1 MGIRLSTHV
10 MKSFIRRQW
19 HLCFSLNKA
28 LRLQSNS
35 LNVLEISWM
44 FSFTSRARGAL
55 GLCCWRFP
63 TLCTHVHVSTHTHTH
78 TCSHSHTSC
87 MRACTHTCTCSPTET
102 PACTDIHAH
111 IPTLTHACTHTCS
124 HMHTCAHTH
133 TSNAHVC
140 VHTQCQLL
148 QTLTLNHCQEEHDVS
163 ESLLTL
169 LPLLRPCSPPDRDVI
184 RRGRP
189 PPGQY
194 FKLQSLA
201 LLHVSS
207 C

>member
-102 PACTDIHAH
+102 PACTDIHTHAH
-111 IPTLTHACTHTCS
+111 IPTRMRARTRAHTCTRVLTPTLP
-124 HMHTCAHTH
+124 MHTCARTH
-133 TSNAHVC
+133 NASC
-140 VHTQCQLL
+140 C
-148 QTLTLNHCQEEHDVS
+148 
-163 ESLLTL
+163 
-169 LPLLRPCSPPDRDVI
+169 
-184 RRGRP
+184 
-189 PPGQY
+189 
-194 FKLQSLA
+194 KLWP
-201 LLHVSS
+201 
-207 C
+207 

>member
-87 MRACTHTCTCSPTET
+87 MRVHTHMHVFTHRDSCMHRHPHTRTHTHTH
-102 PACTDIHAH
+102 ARVHAH
-111 IPTLTHACTHTCS
+111 VLTHAHVCS
-124 HMHTCAHTH
+124 HPHFQCTRVRAHTMPVAANSDPKPLPGGARCLWISLN
-133 TSNAHVC
+133 TVAPFA
-140 VHTQCQLL
+140 TL
-148 QTLTLNHCQEEHDVS
+148 QPTRQGCYS
-163 ESLLTL
+163 
-169 LPLLRPCSPPDRDVI
+169 
-184 RRGRP
+184 
-189 PPGQY
+189 
-194 FKLQSLA
+194 
-201 LLHVSS
+201 
-207 C
+207 